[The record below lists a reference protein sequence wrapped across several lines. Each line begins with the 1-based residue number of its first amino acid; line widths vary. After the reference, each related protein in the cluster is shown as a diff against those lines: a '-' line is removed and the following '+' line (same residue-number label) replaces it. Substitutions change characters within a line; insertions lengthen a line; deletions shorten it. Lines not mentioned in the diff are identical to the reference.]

1 MSRVVFSLNN
11 SQKGYGNRSL
21 TLYLACRTAVITIL
35 LGGAALFFVKGSTQQ
50 QTIIPLFILIAV
62 AYFSALI
69 SALVLKF
76 FPLLKYFVEVQ
87 ISWDLLFVSVLILM
101 SRGIESVFSFA
112 YLLIIV
118 SASFLLNR
126 RFTLLA
132 AACSVIL
139 FGGILDLQYF
149 GYLKV
154 LNLEQSFSAGT
165 YLSVIFVH
173 SVAFFLTA
181 GLSGTLAE
189 RWQRSEAQLLK
200 KSVDYAD
207 LEKMNRTILAHIS
220 SGLMLV
226 GPKGLVRSFNRAA
239 EEITGYDLL
248 SVYNQSAAG
257 LFPGFSNSLMV
268 GAQPVRRSECFFN
281 RPSGENLIL
290 GYATTPA
297 WGNQGEFIGT
307 LVTFQDLTQLKRIEE
322 DLKRADRLAAVGRLA
337 AGMAHEIRNPL
348 TSISGS
354 VQMLAESANIPDQD
368 IGLMKI
374 VVKEADRLNHLLT
387 DFLDFARP
395 KVPIKKPVNI
405 VAVIL
410 ELQNMLLSDKRFKN
424 IEISVNKGHDEVVAL
439 LDRDMLFQILWD
451 LAVNAMEAMNGHG
464 TLSFGVGNKQNSDS
478 CIVIEDS
485 GPGISDTIKEKI
497 FEPFFSTKE
506 SGTGLGLASVY
517 SVMDI
522 HDGRVMVE
530 QSPLGGAQFV
540 LCFCGEGR
548 VGENKTA

>member
-1 MSRVVFSLNN
+1 MDKTIDRIEQPMSRD
-11 SQKGYGNRSL
+11 NRSL
-21 TLYLACRTAVITIL
+21 TLYLACRTAVVTFL
-35 LGGAALFFVKGSTQQ
+35 LGGAAVFFVNGSTQKQ
-50 QTIIPLFILIAV
+50 AIIPLFVLIGV
-62 AYFSALI
+62 AYFSALV

-76 FPLLKYFVEVQ
+76 FPFLKYFIEAQ
-87 ISWDLLFVSVLILM
+87 IGWDLLFVTALIVF
-101 SRGIESVFSFA
+101 SRGVESVFSFA

-118 SASFLLNR
+118 STSFLLNR
-126 RFTLLA
+126 RFTLLSA
-132 AACSVIL
+132 GCSSFL
-139 FGGILDLQYF
+139 FGSILALQYSGSLQRVGIYQIF
-149 GYLKV
+149 PG
-154 LNLEQSFSAGT
+154 GT
-165 YLSVIFVH
+165 YLSVLFIH

-207 LEKMNRTILAHIS
+207 LEKMNRTILSHIS

-239 EEITGYDLL
+239 EEITGYELL
-248 SVYNQSAAG
+248 AVYNQSA
-257 LFPGFSNSLMV
+257 LKMFPGFASSLTE
-268 GAQPVRRSECFFN
+268 GALPVRRSECFFN
-281 RPSGENLIL
+281 RPGGETLIL

-297 WGNQGEFIGT
+297 WGNKGEFLGT
-307 LVTFQDLTQLKRIEE
+307 LVTFQDLTKLKKVEE
-322 DLKRADRLAAVGRLA
+322 ELKRADRLAAVGRLA

-348 TSISGS
+348 ASISGS
-354 VQMLAESANIPDQD
+354 VQMLAESTNIPEQD
-368 IGLMKI
+368 VGLMKI

-395 KVPIKKPVNI
+395 KVPQKKLVNL

-410 ELQNMLLSDKRFKN
+410 ELQNMLHSDKRFN
-424 IEISVNKGHDEVVAL
+424 DIAISLNNSHAEVVAL

-451 LAVNAMEAMNGHG
+451 LAVNAVEAMNGSG
-464 TLSFGVGNKQNSDS
+464 TLKFCIKKQPDFGS

-485 GPGISDTIKEKI
+485 GPGIPDTIQEKI

-506 SGTGLGLASVY
+506 SGTGLGLATVY
-517 SVMDI
+517 TVMES
-522 HDGRVMVE
+522 HGGRVMVE
-530 QSPLGGAQFV
+530 QSSLGGAQFV